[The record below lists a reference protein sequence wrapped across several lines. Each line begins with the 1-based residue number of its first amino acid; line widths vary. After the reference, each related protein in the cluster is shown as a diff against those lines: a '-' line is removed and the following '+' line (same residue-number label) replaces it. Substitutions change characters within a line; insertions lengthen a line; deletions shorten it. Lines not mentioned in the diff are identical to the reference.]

1 MSATEQRQTGV
12 STFAATPATSG
23 AGEDESSSAPSKL
36 LFDLSGIDLTRIVV
50 TKKELETWNPHRGD
64 MALLDGVVWRT
75 EDASKGVG
83 VHHARK
89 TEFWAAGHFP
99 GRPIMPGV
107 LMVETAAQLACYL
120 FNARIGKPTLAVFL
134 RIEECVF
141 RSMVEPDRDLFILC
155 QEVKRNRRRF
165 ISDVQG
171 IVEGKPAFS
180 ARISGMSMEA

>member
-1 MSATEQRQTGV
+1 MPGSLPDTKVQPG
-12 STFAATPATSG
+12 AAASGPMTSSVT
-23 AGEDESSSAPSKL
+23 EDESSAAPSKL
-36 LFDLSGIDLTRIVV
+36 LFDLGGIDLTRIVV
-50 TKKELETWNPHRGD
+50 TKAQLEAWNPHRGD
-64 MALLDGVVWRT
+64 MALLDGVVWRN
-75 EDASKGVG
+75 EDATQGVG
-83 VHHARK
+83 VHHART

-120 FNARIGKPTLAVFL
+120 YNARIGKPTLAVFL

-141 RSMVEPDRDLFILC
+141 RNMVEPDRDLFILC

-171 IVEGKPAFS
+171 VVEGKIAFS
-180 ARISGMSMEA
+180 ARLSGMSM

>member
-1 MSATEQRQTGV
+1 MSAIEQRQTGAPV
-12 STFAATPATSG
+12 VASPSG
-23 AGEDESSSAPSKL
+23 EEEPSSAPSKL
-36 LFDLSGIDLTRIVV
+36 LFDISGIDLTRIVV

-64 MALLDGVVWRT
+64 MALLDGVVWRS
-75 EDASKGVG
+75 EDASRGVG
-83 VHHARK
+83 IHHARK

-120 FNARIGKPTLAVFL
+120 YNARIGKPTLAVFL
-134 RIEECVF
+134 RIEDCSF

-171 IVEGKPAFS
+171 VVEGRLAFS
-180 ARISGMSMEA
+180 AQISGMSMEA